1 MRNIVPLLIF
11 VFIASCSK
19 APDCDCGIVEGS
31 RVDFP
36 DGTIESEVYY
46 LDIRNEC
53 TSSILTDIEVT
64 QRVHTEYGISL
75 GERICNISGKRLN

>member
-19 APDCDCGIVEGS
+19 APDWDCGIVEGS
-31 RVDFP
+31 RVKFLDANNPNYF
-36 DGTIESEVYY
+36 

-53 TSSILTDIEVT
+53 TSSLLTDIEVT
-64 QRVHTEYGISL
+64 ERVYNQYAFEIDTQ
-75 GERICNISGKRLN
+75 RICNISGKRLN